1 MFGISRKVTT
11 GGARCRYPGGE
22 LHQTAGGATQTWQ
35 TQTIGEGL
43 LVDKPAV
50 KSQHRQSFNCRKR
63 VLEDIEHKF
72 ALFHIAIVEAAVAS
86 Y

>member
-1 MFGISRKVTT
+1 MALDVDIQVVSCIRQRG
-11 GGARCRYPGGE
+11 
-22 LHQTAGGATQTWQ
+22 GGATQTWQ

-50 KSQHRQSFNCRKR
+50 KSQHRQSFNCSKR
-63 VLEDIEHKF
+63 VLEDIEHKLD
-72 ALFHIAIVEAAVAS
+72 LFHIAIVEAAVAS